1 MKNSCLRCKHAG
13 RPSGIFTQANYN
25 NQKPP
30 PVYMRRP
37 ISIST
42 ESEKQSGAAARR
54 VAYLLGSCCC
64 CCRDGLCQCRPSD
77 GAPLRPR
84 PMHQHKRKTHA
95 RAFLESGE
103 LDARVSWSSQALA
116 SETVR
121 CGWKISP
128 EAELSRLSES
138 GQQHTRT
145 PRTIHSHTKSKSAA
159 RCGGPASTH
168 TRELQVYYAHQ
179 MNRRTNLICWKK
191 INHVR
196 AVCG

>member
-1 MKNSCLRCKHAG
+1 MRAALLEYLR
-13 RPSGIFTQANYN
+13 RQRERDTNYN

-42 ESEKQSGAAARR
+42 ARARNRAAQPHGALPTCSGAAAAAM
-54 VAYLLGSCCC
+54 VSVSAGPAT
-64 CCRDGLCQCRPSD
+64 GPLCGPGPCTNT
-77 GAPLRPR
+77 
-84 PMHQHKRKTHA
+84 RKTHA
-95 RAFLESGE
+95 RASRERRTGWK
-103 LDARVSWSSQALA
+103 SWSSQALA

-159 RCGGPASTH
+159 RRGAGAQPAHTH
-168 TRELQVYYAHQ
+168 TRELQVY
-179 MNRRTNLICWKK
+179 MLTK
-191 INHVR
+191 
-196 AVCG
+196 